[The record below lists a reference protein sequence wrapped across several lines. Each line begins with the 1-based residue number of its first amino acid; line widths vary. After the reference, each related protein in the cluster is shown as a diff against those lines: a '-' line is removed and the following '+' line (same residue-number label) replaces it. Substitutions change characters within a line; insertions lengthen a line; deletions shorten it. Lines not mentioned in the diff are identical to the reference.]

1 MKKVYV
7 GQPIE
12 NNQKEYKITMGY
24 EEKVKVGNNSYPKIE
39 AEEMVKNLSRIF
51 TDLTI
56 DLVEV
61 EQ

>member
-7 GQPIE
+7 GKPIE
-12 NNQKEYKITMGY
+12 KNQKEYKITMGY
-24 EEKVKVGNNSYPKIE
+24 EEKVKVGNNSYPKKE
-39 AEEMVKNLSRIF
+39 AEEMVKKLSRVF